1 MEGGRGGL
9 ATGWRNLAV
18 TRSQFKMICVLSQ
31 RWAHCTHF
39 PQLQRCFFPG
49 KTKHC
54 YHQGVSDSAYVLSSR
69 EESQVLQFREKSS
82 DNVFSPGETVHSQQQ
97 NLPGQPLQWAGKY
110 LNIILFLFKR
120 EPKLQDR
127 NSALE
132 SQFNFILILSGRGW
146 SKAAGDAA
154 EEDLPGD
161 LHSASPIDNSC
172 HLAQALAGWSVLQQW
187 DGPESGGRLP
197 PWMGS
202 ALLSLF
208 LLLPLLPVQLD
219 QRLLLLLKPRSP
231 PPLLLLPPLP
241 PCSLQSSPLA
251 WLPQQFHHLHFF
263 LPPSLLLWLYNEA
276 LQGSSPLRLSPWLT
290 FVSYICHHI
299 LSKMNKEHHHNI
311 YEDEEA
317 HQTWLQEQTSEI
329 TMLYKTLWST

>member
-54 YHQGVSDSAYVLSSR
+54 NHQGVSDSAYVLSSR
-69 EESQVLQFREKSS
+69 EESQVQFREKSS
-82 DNVFSPGETVHSQQQ
+82 DYVFSPGETVHSQQQ

-251 WLPQQFHHLHFF
+251 WLPQQCLILHF
-263 LPPSLLLWLYNEA
+263 LLSPSLLLRLHIEA
-276 LQGSSPLRLSPWLT
+276 LQGSPSQPCLPGEQPTRLTPVPCLT
-290 FVSYICHHI
+290 NLNSV
-299 LSKMNKEHHHNI
+299 LSFKLNF
-311 YEDEEA
+311 
-317 HQTWLQEQTSEI
+317 
-329 TMLYKTLWST
+329 